1 MDTNLDI
8 ILTTRDLFG
17 GYGRTTILHGT
28 NIDVPRAAL
37 TTVIGPNGAGKST
50 LFKALFGMLTIRS
63 GTIALDGQDITKMNP
78 MQKTAKWYGLC
89 ATRT

>member
-1 MDTNLDI
+1 MDSNVDI
-8 ILTTRDLFG
+8 ILTTRDLVG

-50 LFKALFGMLTIRS
+50 LFTVSYTHLT
-63 GTIALDGQDITKMNP
+63 LP
-78 MQKTAKWYGLC
+78 
-89 ATRT
+89 TR